1 MKRMKRTLTMLL
13 AALLVCAS
21 LAGYAMAAEEE
32 AMWLVVEEASEEV
45 SAQVQTNTVVTDGVI
60 RVTFD
65 PAKLIYT
72 GCDFPEGYVAM
83 KAVNDTKVSEGEL
96 QIAWVAPAAVTLEDG
111 TAMLFQVNFEKA
123 PGFDGTVTASDF
135 QVEGTANDPAGQ
147 AVPVEEAPTEPTQ
160 PTDPSEPTN
169 PSEPTDPSKPTD
181 PTETTNPSEPTEPT
195 ETTETTGPAETVKP
209 TDPNGPDQTGDTA
222 NPVLAGMV
230 LLISG
235 LFLMGTV
242 AYSRMRRGA

>member
-1 MKRMKRTLTMLL
+1 MKRMKRALTLLL
-13 AALLVCAS
+13 AVMLACVLM
-21 LAGYAMAAEEE
+21 AGYAMAAEEE
-32 AMWLVVEEASEEV
+32 AVWLVAEETAGVVSGKVE
-45 SAQVQTNTVVTDGVI
+45 TNAAVTNGVI

-65 PAKLIYT
+65 PAKLTYT
-72 GCDFPEGYVAM
+72 GCDFAGEYEAYVAM
-83 KAVNDTKVSEGEL
+83 NAVNDTKAAEGEL
-96 QIAWVAPAAVTLEDG
+96 QIAWVAPENYSLADATAV
-111 TAMLFQVNFEKA
+111 LFQVNFTKA
-123 PGFDGTVTASDF
+123 PGNEEAVTASDV
-135 QVEGTANDPAGQ
+135 QVTGEANKADGTV
-147 AVPVEEAPTEPTQ
+147 VPVGEAPTE

-169 PSEPTDPSKPTD
+169 PSEPTA
-181 PTETTNPSEPTEPT
+181 PTETTSPSEQPTEEP
-195 ETTETTGPAETVKP
+195 TTETSKPA

>member
-1 MKRMKRTLTMLL
+1 MKRMKRALTLLL
-13 AALLVCAS
+13 AVMLTCVLM
-21 LAGYAMAAEEE
+21 AGYAMAAEEE
-32 AMWLVVEEASEEV
+32 AVWLVAEETAGVVSGKVE
-45 SAQVQTNTVVTDGVI
+45 TNAAVTNGVI

-65 PAKLIYT
+65 PAKLTYT
-72 GCDFPEGYVAM
+72 GCDFAGEYEAYVAM
-83 KAVNDTKVSEGEL
+83 NAVNDTKAAEGEL
-96 QIAWVAPAAVTLEDG
+96 QIAWVAPENDSLADVTAV
-111 TAMLFQVNFEKA
+111 LFQVNFTKA
-123 PGFDGTVTASDF
+123 PGNEEAVTASDV
-135 QVEGTANDPAGQ
+135 QVTGEANKADGTV
-147 AVPVEEAPTEPTQ
+147 VPVGEAPTE

-169 PSEPTDPSKPTD
+169 PSEPTDP
-181 PTETTNPSEPTEPT
+181 TETTSPSEQPTEEP
-195 ETTETTGPAETVKP
+195 TTETSKPA

>member
-1 MKRMKRTLTMLL
+1 MKRMKRALTLLL
-13 AALLVCAS
+13 AVMLACVLM
-21 LAGYAMAAEEE
+21 AGYAMAAEEE
-32 AMWLVVEEASEEV
+32 AVWLVAEETAGVVSGKVE
-45 SAQVQTNTVVTDGVI
+45 TNAAVTNGVI

-65 PAKLIYT
+65 PAKLTYT
-72 GCDFPEGYVAM
+72 GCDFAGEYEAYVAM
-83 KAVNDTKVSEGEL
+83 NAVNDTKAAEGEL
-96 QIAWVAPAAVTLEDG
+96 QIAWVAPENDSLADVTAV
-111 TAMLFQVNFEKA
+111 LFQVNFTKA
-123 PGFDGTVTASDF
+123 PVNEEAVTASDV
-135 QVEGTANDPAGQ
+135 QVTGEANKADGT
-147 AVPVEEAPTEPTQ
+147 AVPVGEAPTE

-169 PSEPTDPSKPTD
+169 PSEPAD
-181 PTETTNPSEPTEPT
+181 PTETTSPSEQPTEEP
-195 ETTETTGPAETVKP
+195 TTETSKPA

>member
-1 MKRMKRTLTMLL
+1 M
-13 AALLVCAS
+13 
-21 LAGYAMAAEEE
+21 AEET
-32 AMWLVVEEASEEV
+32 AGVVSGKVE
-45 SAQVQTNTVVTDGVI
+45 TNAAVTNGVI

-65 PAKLIYT
+65 QAKLTYT
-72 GCDFPEGYVAM
+72 GCDFAGEYEAYVAM
-83 KAVNDTKVSEGEL
+83 NAVNDTKAAEGEL
-96 QIAWVAPAAVTLEDG
+96 QIAWVAPENDSLADVTAV
-111 TAMLFQVNFEKA
+111 LFQVNFTKA
-123 PGFDGTVTASDF
+123 PGNEEAVTASDV
-135 QVEGTANDPAGQ
+135 QVTGEANKADGTV
-147 AVPVEEAPTEPTQ
+147 VPVGEAPTE

-169 PSEPTDPSKPTD
+169 PSEPTDP
-181 PTETTNPSEPTEPT
+181 TETTSPSEQPTEEP
-195 ETTETTGPAETVKP
+195 TTETTKPA

>member
-65 PAKLIYT
+65 PAKLTYT

-83 KAVNDTKVSEGEL
+83 NAVNDTKAAEGEL
-96 QIAWVAPAAVTLEDG
+96 QIAWVATGTVAMADG
-111 TAMLFQVNFEKA
+111 SVMLFQVNFEKV
-123 PGFDGTVTASDF
+123 PGNEEPVTTSDIQVTGAGSDAAGT
-135 QVEGTANDPAGQ
+135 E
-147 AVPVEEAPTEPTQ
+147 VPVGEEPSESTEPTEPSE
-160 PTDPSEPTN
+160 PSE
-169 PSEPTDPSKPTD
+169 
-181 PTETTNPSEPTEPT
+181 PTETTNPSESTDPT
-195 ETTETTGPAETVKP
+195 ETTETTGPDETVKP

-242 AYSRMRRGA
+242 AYSRMRRGAK

>member
-1 MKRMKRTLTMLL
+1 MKRMKRALTLLL
-13 AALLVCAS
+13 AVMLACVLM
-21 LAGYAMAAEEE
+21 AGYAMAAEEE
-32 AMWLVVEEASEEV
+32 AVWLVAEETACVVSGKVE
-45 SAQVQTNTVVTDGVI
+45 TNAAVTNGVI

-65 PAKLIYT
+65 PAKLTYT
-72 GCDFPEGYVAM
+72 GCDFAGEYEAYVAM
-83 KAVNDTKVSEGEL
+83 NAVNDTKAAEGEL
-96 QIAWVAPAAVTLEDG
+96 QIAWVAPENYSLADVTAV
-111 TAMLFQVNFEKA
+111 LFQVNFTKA
-123 PGFDGTVTASDF
+123 PGNEEAVTASDV
-135 QVEGTANDPAGQ
+135 QVTGEANKADGTV
-147 AVPVEEAPTEPTQ
+147 VPVGEAPTE

-169 PSEPTDPSKPTD
+169 PSEPTDP
-181 PTETTNPSEPTEPT
+181 TETTSPSEQPTEEP
-195 ETTETTGPAETVKP
+195 TTETSKPA

>member
-1 MKRMKRTLTMLL
+1 MKRMKRALTLLL
-13 AALLVCAS
+13 AVMLACVLM
-21 LAGYAMAAEEE
+21 AGYAMAAEEE
-32 AMWLVVEEASEEV
+32 AVWLVAEETAGVVSGKVE
-45 SAQVQTNTVVTDGVI
+45 TNAAVTNGVI

-65 PAKLIYT
+65 PAKLTYT
-72 GCDFPEGYVAM
+72 GCDFAGEYEAYVAM
-83 KAVNDTKVSEGEL
+83 NAVNDTKAAEGEL
-96 QIAWVAPAAVTLEDG
+96 QIAWVAPENDSLADVTAV
-111 TAMLFQVNFEKA
+111 LFQVNFTKA
-123 PGFDGTVTASDF
+123 PGNEEAVTASDV
-135 QVEGTANDPAGQ
+135 QVTGEANKADGT
-147 AVPVEEAPTEPTQ
+147 AVPVGEAPTE

-169 PSEPTDPSKPTD
+169 PSEPTDP
-181 PTETTNPSEPTEPT
+181 TETTSPSEQPTEEP
-195 ETTETTGPAETVKP
+195 TTETSKPA

>member
-1 MKRMKRTLTMLL
+1 MKRMKRALTLLL
-13 AALLVCAS
+13 AVMLACVLM
-21 LAGYAMAAEEE
+21 AGYAMAAEEE
-32 AMWLVVEEASEEV
+32 AVWLVAEETAGVVSGKVE
-45 SAQVQTNTVVTDGVI
+45 TNAAVTNGVI

-65 PAKLIYT
+65 PAKLTYT
-72 GCDFPEGYVAM
+72 GCDFAGEYEAYVAM
-83 KAVNDTKVSEGEL
+83 NAVNDTKAAEGEL
-96 QIAWVAPAAVTLEDG
+96 QIAWVAPENDSLADVTAV
-111 TAMLFQVNFEKA
+111 LFQVNFTKA
-123 PGFDGTVTASDF
+123 PGNEEAVTASDV
-135 QVEGTANDPAGQ
+135 QVTGEANKADGTV
-147 AVPVEEAPTEPTQ
+147 VPVGEAPTE

-169 PSEPTDPSKPTD
+169 PSEPTDP
-181 PTETTNPSEPTEPT
+181 TETTSPSEQPTEEP
-195 ETTETTGPAETVKP
+195 TTETSKPA

>member
-1 MKRMKRTLTMLL
+1 
-13 AALLVCAS
+13 
-21 LAGYAMAAEEE
+21 MAAEEE
-32 AMWLVVEEASEEV
+32 AVWLVAEETAGVVSGKVE
-45 SAQVQTNTVVTDGVI
+45 TNAAVTNGVI

-65 PAKLIYT
+65 PAKLTYT
-72 GCDFPEGYVAM
+72 GCDFAGEYEAYVAM
-83 KAVNDTKVSEGEL
+83 NAVNDTKAAEGEL
-96 QIAWVAPAAVTLEDG
+96 QIAWVAPENDSLADATAV
-111 TAMLFQVNFEKA
+111 LFQVNFTKA
-123 PGFDGTVTASDF
+123 PGNEEAVTASDV
-135 QVEGTANDPAGQ
+135 QVTGEANKADGTV
-147 AVPVEEAPTEPTQ
+147 VPVGEAPTE

-169 PSEPTDPSKPTD
+169 PSEPTDP
-181 PTETTNPSEPTEPT
+181 TETTSPSEQPTEEP
-195 ETTETTGPAETVKP
+195 TTETSKPA

>member
-1 MKRMKRTLTMLL
+1 MKRMKRALTLLL
-13 AALLVCAS
+13 AVMLACVLM
-21 LAGYAMAAEEE
+21 AGYAMAAEEE
-32 AMWLVVEEASEEV
+32 AVWLVAEETAGVVSGKVE
-45 SAQVQTNTVVTDGVI
+45 TNAAVTNGVI

-65 PAKLIYT
+65 PAKLTYT
-72 GCDFPEGYVAM
+72 GCDFAGEYEAYVAM
-83 KAVNDTKVSEGEL
+83 NAVNDTKAAEGEL
-96 QIAWVAPAAVTLEDG
+96 QIAWVAPENYSLADVTAV
-111 TAMLFQVNFEKA
+111 LFQVNFTKA
-123 PGFDGTVTASDF
+123 PGNEEAVTASDV
-135 QVEGTANDPAGQ
+135 QVTGEANKADGT
-147 AVPVEEAPTEPTQ
+147 AVPVGEAPTE

-169 PSEPTDPSKPTD
+169 PSEPTDP
-181 PTETTNPSEPTEPT
+181 TETTNPSEQPTEEP
-195 ETTETTGPAETVKP
+195 TTETSKPA

>member
-1 MKRMKRTLTMLL
+1 MKRMKRALTLLL
-13 AALLVCAS
+13 AVMLACVLM
-21 LAGYAMAAEEE
+21 AGYAMAAEEE
-32 AMWLVVEEASEEV
+32 AVWLVAEETAGVVSGKVE
-45 SAQVQTNTVVTDGVI
+45 TNAAVTNGVI

-65 PAKLIYT
+65 PAKLTYT
-72 GCDFPEGYVAM
+72 GCDFAGEYEAYVAM
-83 KAVNDTKVSEGEL
+83 NAVNDTKAAEGEL
-96 QIAWVAPAAVTLEDG
+96 QIAWVAPENDSLADVTAV
-111 TAMLFQVNFEKA
+111 LFQVNFTKA
-123 PGFDGTVTASDF
+123 PGNEEAVTASDV
-135 QVEGTANDPAGQ
+135 QVTGEANKADGT
-147 AVPVEEAPTEPTQ
+147 VLPVGEAPTE

-169 PSEPTDPSKPTD
+169 PSEPTDP
-181 PTETTNPSEPTEPT
+181 TETTSPSEQPTEEP
-195 ETTETTGPAETVKP
+195 TTETSKPA

>member
-1 MKRMKRTLTMLL
+1 MKRMKRALTLLL
-13 AALLVCAS
+13 AVMLACVLM
-21 LAGYAMAAEEE
+21 AGYAMAAEEE
-32 AMWLVVEEASEEV
+32 AVWLVAEETAGVVSGKVE
-45 SAQVQTNTVVTDGVI
+45 TNAAVTNGVI

-65 PAKLIYT
+65 PAKLTYT
-72 GCDFPEGYVAM
+72 GCDFAGEYEAYVAM
-83 KAVNDTKVSEGEL
+83 NAVNDTKAAEGEL
-96 QIAWVAPAAVTLEDG
+96 QIAWVAPENDSLADATAV
-111 TAMLFQVNFEKA
+111 LFQVNFSKA
-123 PGFDGTVTASDF
+123 PGNEEAVTASDV
-135 QVEGTANDPAGQ
+135 QVTGEANKADGTV
-147 AVPVEEAPTEPTQ
+147 VPVGEAPTE

-169 PSEPTDPSKPTD
+169 PSEPTDP
-181 PTETTNPSEPTEPT
+181 TETTSPSEQPTEEP
-195 ETTETTGPAETVKP
+195 TTETSKPA

>member
-1 MKRMKRTLTMLL
+1 MKRMKRALTLLL
-13 AALLVCAS
+13 AVMLACVLM
-21 LAGYAMAAEEE
+21 AGYAMAAEEE
-32 AMWLVVEEASEEV
+32 AVWLVAEETAGVVSGKVE
-45 SAQVQTNTVVTDGVI
+45 TNAAVTNGVI

-65 PAKLIYT
+65 PAKLTYT
-72 GCDFPEGYVAM
+72 GCDFAGEYEAYVAM
-83 KAVNDTKVSEGEL
+83 NAVNDTKAAEGEL
-96 QIAWVAPAAVTLEDG
+96 QIAWVAPENDSLADATAV
-111 TAMLFQVNFEKA
+111 LFQVNFTKA
-123 PGFDGTVTASDF
+123 PGNEEAVTASDV
-135 QVEGTANDPAGQ
+135 QVTGEANKADGT
-147 AVPVEEAPTEPTQ
+147 AVPVGEAPTE

-169 PSEPTDPSKPTD
+169 PSEPTDP
-181 PTETTNPSEPTEPT
+181 TETTSPSEQPTEEP
-195 ETTETTGPAETVKP
+195 TTETSKPA